1 MNRNSS
7 NSIWLRTWSH
17 MASQCS
23 RGSMTTLDD
32 VGVVLGRPLDPFFW
46 TLTISW
52 SRLLARGVKWPLY
65 AKSYDREEP
74 AVSYK

>member
-1 MNRNSS
+1 
-7 NSIWLRTWSH
+7 
-17 MASQCS
+17 
-23 RGSMTTLDD
+23 MTTLDD